1 MKVSD
6 IKKIDPNILPKEFL
20 NIYNQLK
27 KETEDFNEEYIYLD
41 FEQPILEFLKQVKK
55 FVPESIKTKKIKAEK
70 PASPDKPPIDFEDD
84 SVVANV
90 MKDYNLSKEK
100 AIKLI
105 ELRKEAVELKKENIE
120 KLIDKLD
127 KSEFYQGKNY
137 ISKSNIDKG
146 KTRDLQKDSKQMS
159 LTKAEELKMTGTPY
173 KRISKK
179 GAKNQFGTTEGGK
192 VYYEY
197 RQNRRDVDK
206 EIRLKKGGL
215 SDLKNPKIL
224 HLPYEIAV
232 YVPSTKNV
240 SQTISATEL
249 SSRVKEVEKFLAETF
264 GGFTSSQKTGGYVS
278 NSTIITE
285 KVVPV
290 TAFCSLIDF
299 KNNKQKLINKIS
311 FWSMK
316 WGQEAMGFEFEGD
329 LYYVPQ
335 KLKTGGR
342 LKSATYIPNKDI
354 KSLTTVWGNNIRGKE
369 ILDGAYTTRKNLKTE
384 PKMARTMFEDEMF
397 EFNEG
402 GGVPNEKYKV
412 VKVFRK
418 SGRREVLEKN
428 LTLEE
433 ARRVVERY
441 PNSNTSMVVFMKMYS
456 KGGSTYQGGGELKGK
471 FIAEINVPY
480 NYERVVQDEFE
491 FTEFLSKTLT
501 KKWFGNGVWKVKIV
515 KPLFETNF
523 RQKIV
528 VEIDIPIG
536 VTQGGALDEFEVIE
550 FLSKTLTKK
559 WFGNG
564 VWSVE
569 ITSGKFARGG
579 KTNPKKTFKKKV
591 KKVEPKMARTMFED
605 EMFEYEKGGRID
617 LFEDYENIPAKI
629 KNILDKY
636 SEKYGVGSEMD
647 YKESAKMLKEVQ
659 AFGYTFDY
667 GLDNEPYGLRP
678 KGVKIS
684 ELRDYEDFDDEDESE
699 TFETGGK
706 VEKSDFD
713 SLKKG
718 DKIRISYSSVM
729 SGNSQAELIV
739 KSKTRVLKGKSN
751 EKEKICFINT
761 KNKTGVKFYAYRN
774 LKDNY
779 IGFAIGDLAIHNVKI
794 LK

>member
-70 PASPDKPPIDFEDD
+70 PATPDKPPIDFEDD

-206 EIRLKKGGL
+206 EIRLKKGGI

-402 GGVPNEKYKV
+402 GGVPNTKNIGIMESYREWVSDIRNQSYPRMSVSGAVKLASEYMLNSYSRQELIEAIKTDKNIDFLGMEKTWLNAL
-412 VKVFRK
+412 RK
-418 SGRREVLEKN
+418 AK
-428 LTLEE
+428 
-433 ARRVVERY
+433 
-441 PNSNTSMVVFMKMYS
+441 KD
-456 KGGSTYQGGGELKGK
+456 K
-471 FIAEINVPY
+471 F
-480 NYERVVQDEFE
+480 
-491 FTEFLSKTLT
+491 KT
-501 KKWFGNGVWKVKIV
+501 
-515 KPLFETNF
+515 
-523 RQKIV
+523 
-528 VEIDIPIG
+528 
-536 VTQGGALDEFEVIE
+536 
-550 FLSKTLTKK
+550 
-559 WFGNG
+559 
-564 VWSVE
+564 
-569 ITSGKFARGG
+569 GG

-617 LFEDYENIPAKI
+617 LFEDYENIPNKVQV
-629 KNILDKY
+629 ILDEY
-636 SEKYGVGSEMD
+636 SENFGGDGSEMD
-647 YKESAKMLKEVQ
+647 YKDTQNMLEEIQ
-659 AFGYTFDY
+659 AVGYTFDY
-667 GLDNEPYGLRP
+667 SLDNEPYGLRP

-751 EKEKICFINT
+751 EQEKISFINT
-761 KNKTGVKFYAYRN
+761 KNKTGVKFYAYRY

>member
-27 KETEDFNEEYIYLD
+27 KETEDFDEDYIYLD

-55 FVPESIKTKKIKAEK
+55 FVPQSIKTKKIKVEK
-70 PASPDKPPIDFEDD
+70 PTTPDKPPIDFEDD

-159 LTKAEELKMTGTPY
+159 LTKAEELRMTGTPY

-240 SQTISATEL
+240 SQTITATEL

-278 NSTIITE
+278 NSNIITE

-402 GGVPNEKYKV
+402 GGVPNTKNIGIMESYREWVSDIRNQSYPRMSVSGAVKLASEYMLNSYSRQELIEAIKTDKNIDFLGMEKTWLNAL
-412 VKVFRK
+412 RK
-418 SGRREVLEKN
+418 AK
-428 LTLEE
+428 
-433 ARRVVERY
+433 
-441 PNSNTSMVVFMKMYS
+441 KD
-456 KGGSTYQGGGELKGK
+456 K
-471 FIAEINVPY
+471 F
-480 NYERVVQDEFE
+480 
-491 FTEFLSKTLT
+491 KT
-501 KKWFGNGVWKVKIV
+501 
-515 KPLFETNF
+515 
-523 RQKIV
+523 
-528 VEIDIPIG
+528 
-536 VTQGGALDEFEVIE
+536 
-550 FLSKTLTKK
+550 
-559 WFGNG
+559 
-564 VWSVE
+564 
-569 ITSGKFARGG
+569 GG
-579 KTNPKKTFKKKV
+579 KTNSKKTFKKKV
-591 KKVEPKMARTMFED
+591 KKVEPKMARIMFED

-617 LFEDYENIPAKI
+617 LFEDYENIPNKVQV
-629 KNILDKY
+629 ILDEY
-636 SEKYGVGSEMD
+636 SENFGGDGSEMD
-647 YKESAKMLKEVQ
+647 YKDTQNMLEEIQ
-659 AFGYTFDY
+659 AVGYTFDY
-667 GLDNEPYGLRP
+667 SLDNQPYGLRP

-718 DKIRISYSSVM
+718 DKITISYSSVM
-729 SGNSQAELIV
+729 SGNSQVELIV

>member
-55 FVPESIKTKKIKAEK
+55 FVPESIKTKKIKVEK
-70 PASPDKPPIDFEDD
+70 PATPDKPPIDFEDD

-146 KTRDLQKDSKQMS
+146 KTRNLQKDSKQIS
-159 LTKAEELKMTGTPY
+159 LTKAEELRMTGTPY

-240 SQTISATEL
+240 SQIISATEL

-397 EFNEG
+397 EFNKG
-402 GGVPNEKYKV
+402 GGVGKSTFKYYKVPNENLYAIQECNSDFEDEYGSTCV
-412 VKVFRK
+412 VIKTK
-418 SGRREVLEKN
+418 KTEK
-428 LTLEE
+428 E
-433 ARRVVERY
+433 AIAEVERL
-441 PNSNTSMVVFMKMYS
+441 NAQGHNEFA
-456 KGGSTYQGGGELKGK
+456 KGGKLIS
-471 FIAEINVPY
+471 
-480 NYERVVQDEFE
+480 
-491 FTEFLSKTLT
+491 
-501 KKWFGNGVWKVKIV
+501 
-515 KPLFETNF
+515 
-523 RQKIV
+523 
-528 VEIDIPIG
+528 
-536 VTQGGALDEFEVIE
+536 
-550 FLSKTLTKK
+550 
-559 WFGNG
+559 
-564 VWSVE
+564 
-569 ITSGKFARGG
+569 
-579 KTNPKKTFKKKV
+579 NPKKTFKKKV
-591 KKVEPKMARTMFED
+591 KKVEPKMARIMFED
-605 EMFEYEKGGRID
+605 EMFEYENGGRID

-647 YKESAKMLKEVQ
+647 YKESAKMLKEVE
-659 AFGYTFDY
+659 AFDYTFNY

-684 ELRDYEDFDDEDESE
+684 ELRDYEDFDDDDESE

-718 DKIRISYSSVM
+718 DKITISYSSVM
-729 SGNSQAELIV
+729 SGNSQVELIV

>member
-342 LKSATYIPNKDI
+342 LRSATYIPNKDI

-402 GGVPNEKYKV
+402 GGVPNTKNIGIMESYREWVSDIRNQSYPRMSVSGAVKLASEYMLNSYSRQELIEAIKTDKNIDFLGMEKTWLNAL
-412 VKVFRK
+412 RK
-418 SGRREVLEKN
+418 AK
-428 LTLEE
+428 
-433 ARRVVERY
+433 
-441 PNSNTSMVVFMKMYS
+441 KD
-456 KGGSTYQGGGELKGK
+456 K
-471 FIAEINVPY
+471 F
-480 NYERVVQDEFE
+480 
-491 FTEFLSKTLT
+491 KT
-501 KKWFGNGVWKVKIV
+501 
-515 KPLFETNF
+515 
-523 RQKIV
+523 
-528 VEIDIPIG
+528 
-536 VTQGGALDEFEVIE
+536 
-550 FLSKTLTKK
+550 
-559 WFGNG
+559 
-564 VWSVE
+564 
-569 ITSGKFARGG
+569 GG

-605 EMFEYEKGGRID
+605 EMFEYENGGRID

-684 ELRDYEDFDDEDESE
+684 ELRDYEDFDDDDDSE

>member
-55 FVPESIKTKKIKAEK
+55 FVPQSIKTKKIKVEK
-70 PASPDKPPIDFEDD
+70 PTTPDKPPIDFEDD

-146 KTRDLQKDSKQMS
+146 KTRNLQKDSKQIS
-159 LTKAEELKMTGTPY
+159 LTKAEELRMTGTPY

-240 SQTISATEL
+240 SQIISATEL

-278 NSTIITE
+278 NSNIITE

-397 EFNEG
+397 EFKE
-402 GGVPNEKYKV
+402 
-412 VKVFRK
+412 
-418 SGRREVLEKN
+418 
-428 LTLEE
+428 
-433 ARRVVERY
+433 
-441 PNSNTSMVVFMKMYS
+441 
-456 KGGSTYQGGGELKGK
+456 
-471 FIAEINVPY
+471 
-480 NYERVVQDEFE
+480 
-491 FTEFLSKTLT
+491 
-501 KKWFGNGVWKVKIV
+501 
-515 KPLFETNF
+515 
-523 RQKIV
+523 
-528 VEIDIPIG
+528 
-536 VTQGGALDEFEVIE
+536 
-550 FLSKTLTKK
+550 
-559 WFGNG
+559 
-564 VWSVE
+564 
-569 ITSGKFARGG
+569 GG

-591 KKVEPKMARTMFED
+591 KKVEPKMARIMFED

-659 AFGYTFDY
+659 AFGFTFDY

-684 ELRDYEDFDDEDESE
+684 ELRDYEDFDDDDESE

-718 DKIRISYSSVM
+718 DKITISYSSVM
-729 SGNSQAELIV
+729 SGNSQVELIV